1 MGRAGSRRIFATALC
16 GLVLGGLAV
25 VIAPSAYASCA
36 ATPAA
41 SPHRFTGTVIAV
53 EDDGSLATVRVDDG
67 RVVTVL
73 GGPGAPERNMSSSI
87 DRRYTVGR
95 HYEFH
100 PSNNKDPYQ
109 DNACTATHV
118 VAEPQRAAPVQ
129 PSDDLVPAA
138 LSTDQS
144 AAQTSY
150 ALLVGSV
157 AALVVMAGGAV
168 WLVRV
173 KRMRRPVS
181 PT

>member
-1 MGRAGSRRIFATALC
+1 M
-16 GLVLGGLAV
+16 
-25 VIAPSAYASCA
+25 
-36 ATPAA
+36 
-41 SPHRFTGTVIAV
+41 IAV
-53 EDDGSLATVRVDDG
+53 EDDGSLATVRADDG

-87 DRRYTVGR
+87 DRSYTVGG

-109 DNACTATHV
+109 DNICTATHLV
-118 VAEPQRAAPVQ
+118 EEPRRAPVE

-144 AAQTSY
+144 AGQTSS
-150 ALLVGSV
+150 ALLVGAV

-181 PT
+181 HM